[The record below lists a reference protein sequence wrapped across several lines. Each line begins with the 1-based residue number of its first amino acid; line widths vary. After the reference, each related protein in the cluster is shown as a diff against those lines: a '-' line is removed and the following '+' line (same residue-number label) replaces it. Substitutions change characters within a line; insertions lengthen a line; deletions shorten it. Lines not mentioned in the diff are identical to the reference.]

1 MSTFSISENTIPKPN
16 YEYIT
21 NSEDVGRTINEVLKH
36 NVIEVDTETTGL
48 DPYNSKIS
56 LVQIGVPGK
65 SYVYDVRH
73 DTEHSSVH
81 IDQLK
86 PMLLNSNSTKIIQN
100 SVFDMKMLKV
110 HAGYYPDNIHDTMLV
125 EQLFNL
131 GLTGRGAGLAD
142 LVKKYL
148 GLEMTK
154 EPAGTFQDYYQKFQ
168 PFQIEYAAADVSVLN
183 IIKELQ
189 WDRVVTEGFE
199 NVCRLEFEFT
209 KPMCEMELN
218 GITVDAD
225 RWRAIMGFVEDERQ
239 EVLSEVHQLLA
250 TTASKPS
257 LFGIPSVNVDSNK
270 QLLAALY
277 EHGVDLPDTSEGT
290 LKRYKDVPVIKA
302 LLTYRK
308 VNKLIS
314 TYGETLLAKINP
326 VTGRLHTSFRQMVST
341 GRMSSSNPNLQ
352 NIPKKQLFRSCFVS
366 RPGYKLITADMSG
379 AELRILGNLSE
390 DPVFMECFQQ
400 GLDLH
405 SRSASEV
412 FKVAIEEVD
421 KAMRNSCKALSFGL
435 CVDEDTE
442 LITDRGIIKIKD
454 VTTKDSVAHDFGSNR
469 IIDHKYMG
477 EKSVF
482 ELRSKF
488 GYTLNATED
497 HVIKIIDKNG
507 NYCDK
512 KLKDIDINK
521 DLICLKSGANLF
533 NDSFYR
539 FKPFNRQ
546 LRTNAKEFIVPE
558 ILDTKW
564 ASFFGLLIAE
574 GHFHKGRFGNYDAI
588 QFGISAKDFE
598 FIEYIDNLFSSLF
611 DSYSKSIN
619 GTIVNYSI
627 NSTQMAHWLGSIVP
641 FKKGNKTETVD
652 IPMCVK
658 TSPKEVQVAFIRTLF
673 EGDGTIVRKEPSFD
687 VSYSS
692 MSLTLLKSLQ
702 LMLLNFGIV
711 SKIRETPDK
720 RYPKNKYYKL
730 DIIGTSCKLKF
741 MSDIGFITDRKNTR
755 GLSDAKFGRSFFNIN
770 YPKDKLR
777 KLQKKISLARKTD
790 SSDDIHNCNRYL
802 YNQINNYDRNYIGN
816 SYFKFL
822 ANYDEDIKFINDN
835 SIITLPIESIELV
848 GKKRVYDISVK
859 NHQYFLANGFVV
871 HNCYGMSKYG
881 LAARLDISTKEAEK
895 LIKDYFGVFKAVSD
909 YLDNSARLGVKNGCT
924 ITASGRKRF
933 YNVPPFGH
941 PDRNKIQKAVERKA
955 KNAGIQGSNADTI
968 KESMIYIVDRLE
980 KSGLDAKLLL
990 TVHDEVVVE
999 ASDDC
1004 VEEVAKIVSNSLV
1017 DGFGRYF
1024 TKICMESDSLIGPSW
1039 LKDSCSECG
1048 CCEMKFIPD
1057 EKYLTKLVCSK
1068 CGHPQE

>member
-21 NSEDVGRTINEVLKH
+21 NSEDVGRTIDEVLKH
-36 NVIEVDTETTGL
+36 GIIEVDTETTGL

-73 DTEHSSVH
+73 DTEHSSMH

-86 PMLLNSNSTKIIQN
+86 PALLNPNSTKIIQN

-154 EPAGTFQDYYQKFQ
+154 EPAGTFQDYYQKFE
-168 PFQIEYAAADVSVLN
+168 PFQIEYAASDVSVLN

-189 WDRVVTEGFE
+189 WDRVVAEGFE

-239 EVLSEVHQLLA
+239 EALAEVHQFLA

-352 NIPKKQLFRSCFVS
+352 NIPKKQLFRSCFIAK
-366 RPGYKLITADMSG
+366 PGHKLITADMSG

-435 CVDEDTE
+435 C
-442 LITDRGIIKIKD
+442 
-454 VTTKDSVAHDFGSNR
+454 
-469 IIDHKYMG
+469 
-477 EKSVF
+477 
-482 ELRSKF
+482 
-488 GYTLNATED
+488 
-497 HVIKIIDKNG
+497 
-507 NYCDK
+507 
-512 KLKDIDINK
+512 
-521 DLICLKSGANLF
+521 
-533 NDSFYR
+533 
-539 FKPFNRQ
+539 
-546 LRTNAKEFIVPE
+546 
-558 ILDTKW
+558 
-564 ASFFGLLIAE
+564 
-574 GHFHKGRFGNYDAI
+574 
-588 QFGISAKDFE
+588 
-598 FIEYIDNLFSSLF
+598 
-611 DSYSKSIN
+611 
-619 GTIVNYSI
+619 
-627 NSTQMAHWLGSIVP
+627 
-641 FKKGNKTETVD
+641 
-652 IPMCVK
+652 
-658 TSPKEVQVAFIRTLF
+658 
-673 EGDGTIVRKEPSFD
+673 
-687 VSYSS
+687 
-692 MSLTLLKSLQ
+692 
-702 LMLLNFGIV
+702 
-711 SKIRETPDK
+711 
-720 RYPKNKYYKL
+720 
-730 DIIGTSCKLKF
+730 
-741 MSDIGFITDRKNTR
+741 
-755 GLSDAKFGRSFFNIN
+755 
-770 YPKDKLR
+770 
-777 KLQKKISLARKTD
+777 
-790 SSDDIHNCNRYL
+790 
-802 YNQINNYDRNYIGN
+802 
-816 SYFKFL
+816 
-822 ANYDEDIKFINDN
+822 
-835 SIITLPIESIELV
+835 
-848 GKKRVYDISVK
+848 
-859 NHQYFLANGFVV
+859 
-871 HNCYGMSKYG
+871 YGMSKYG

-909 YLDNSARLGVKNGCT
+909 YLDNSARLGVKNGYT
-924 ITASGRKRF
+924 VTASGRKRF

-955 KNAGIQGSNADTI
+955 KNAGIQGANADTV
-968 KESMIYIVDRLE
+968 KEAMIYIVDRLE
-980 KSGLDAKLLL
+980 KSGLPGKLLS
-990 TVHDEVVVE
+990 TVHDEVIVE
-999 ASDDC
+999 
-1004 VEEVAKIVSNSLV
+1004 VEDAYVDEVSKIVTNSLR

-1024 TKICMESDSLIGPSW
+1024 NKIPMESDALVGPSW

-1048 CCEMKFIPD
+1048 CCEMTFIPD